1 MKNPTHNST
10 RILKRT
16 DRNPSTYRWAE
27 ALPGLISWF
36 VLALALVTAFMDTS
50 IFAAFVLAFMI
61 YWISGCMS
69 ILYSSLKGWGRIEET
84 REIDWLG
91 RLDREFPEWKDYY
104 YCTIVPFASE
114 SIKVLRPT
122 IQSIA
127 SADFPTDRKL
137 LFLSSEA
144 ALPEGRIIAN
154 RLAAEFSDRFAGI
167 YVIEH
172 VLKPGELKGKAS
184 NENYCGRFAYDKIAE
199 LGIDPGKVLV
209 SSNDSDMRIEPHF
222 PAYLLHEYLSEGS
235 ERDMRIYQP
244 IPSDFGDYWGAS
256 FFTRMLILSGVL
268 WRITLQVRGK
278 TRCTVFSFYSM
289 SMKALHGI
297 GYWDPDVIPEDER
310 IMFKAIERFG
320 RKFKVHPLFTLIKGS
335 SIRGEGFWGSV
346 SEQYTQILRWAWGA
360 SEIAH
365 SLSVRSRLGR
375 EGRKAMRGP
384 ILNQIRSATEWS
396 LVPLIL
402 VFGGLLPG
410 LVDPWFV
417 YTPFGNIYA
426 ITMAVIALTST
437 GFILCTIWLEH
448 IIAPPRP
455 DERFSLVSLCGT
467 AAWFL
472 SPAVSLVFGSLPALE
487 AQTRLIMNQR
497 IAYVE
502 SRKE

>member
-1 MKNPTHNST
+1 MKNLINHNT
-10 RILKRT
+10 RVMKRN
-16 DRNPSTYRWAE
+16 DRSVSTYRWAE

-36 VLALALVTAFMDTS
+36 VLALALLMAFKDTA
-50 IFAAFVLAFMI
+50 IFAAFVLAFMV
-61 YWISGCMS
+61 YWISGCIN
-69 ILYSSLKGWGRIEET
+69 ILVSTIKGWRCIEET

-91 RLDREFPEWKDYY
+91 RLDREFAEWKDYY

-144 ALPEGRIIAN
+144 ALPEGREIADC
-154 RLAAEFSDRFAGI
+154 LAAEFNDRFAGI
-167 YVIEH
+167 FVIEH
-172 VLKPGELKGKAS
+172 ALKPGELKGKAS
-184 NENYCGRFAYDKIAE
+184 NENYCGRFAYDKIVE
-199 LGIDPGKVLV
+199 LGIDPGRVLV

-222 PAYLLHEYLSEGS
+222 PAYLLHEYLSEGA
-235 ERDMRIYQP
+235 EKDMRIYQP

-278 TRCTVFSFYSM
+278 KRCTVFSFYSM
-289 SMKALHGI
+289 SMKALHDI

-310 IMFKAIERFG
+310 TMFKAIERFG
-320 RKFKVHPLFTLIKGS
+320 RKFKVHPLFTLVKGS
-335 SIRGEGFWGSV
+335 SIRGEGFWGAV
-346 SEQYTQILRWAWGA
+346 SEQYMQILRWAWGA

-365 SLSVRSRLGR
+365 SLSVYAKLGR

-384 ILNQIRSATEWS
+384 IFNQIRSATEWS
-396 LVPLIL
+396 LAPLIL
-402 VFGGLLPG
+402 VFGGILPG

-417 YTPFGNIYA
+417 YTPFGQIYA
-426 ITMAVIALTST
+426 IAMVIIALLST

-455 DERFSLVSLCGT
+455 DEGFSLISLCGT

>member
-1 MKNPTHNST
+1 MKNPIHYST

-16 DRNPSTYRWAE
+16 DRSPGAYRWAE
-27 ALPGLISWF
+27 ALPGFISWF
-36 VLALALVTAFMDTS
+36 VLAFAILMAFMDTA
-50 IFAAFVLAFMI
+50 IFAGCVLAFMI
-61 YWISGCMS
+61 YWISGCAN
-69 ILYSSLKGWGRIEET
+69 ILLSTMKGWRRIEDT
-84 REIDWLG
+84 RKIDWLG
-91 RLDREFPEWKDYY
+91 RLDREFPEWKDCY

-127 SADFPTDRKL
+127 SSDFPTDRKL

-144 ALPEGRIIAN
+144 ALHEGRGIAE
-154 RLAAEFSDRFAGI
+154 RLAAEFSGQFAGI

-172 VLKPGELKGKAS
+172 VLQPGELKGKAS
-184 NENYCGRFAYDKIAE
+184 NENFCGRFAYDKIVE

-222 PAYLLHEYLSEGS
+222 PAYLLHEYLSEGA

-244 IPSDFGDYWGAS
+244 IPSDFSDYWGAS
-256 FFTRMLILSGVL
+256 FFTRILILSGVL

-289 SMKALHGI
+289 SMKALHDI

-320 RKFKVHPLFTLIKGS
+320 RKFKVHPLFTLIRGS
-335 SIRGEGFWGSV
+335 SIRGEGFWGAV
-346 SEQYTQILRWAWGA
+346 SEQYMQILRWAWGA

-365 SLSVRSRLGR
+365 SLSVYAVLGR

-396 LVPLIL
+396 LLPLIL
-402 VFGGLLPG
+402 VFGGILPG
-410 LVDPWFV
+410 LVEPWFV
-417 YTPFGNIYA
+417 YTPFGHIYA
-426 ITMAVIALTST
+426 IAMAIIALTST
-437 GFILCTIWLEH
+437 CFILCTIRLEH

-455 DERFSLVSLCGT
+455 DEGFTFASLCGT
-467 AAWFL
+467 ASWFL
-472 SPAVSLVFGSLPALE
+472 SPVVSLVFGSLPAFE